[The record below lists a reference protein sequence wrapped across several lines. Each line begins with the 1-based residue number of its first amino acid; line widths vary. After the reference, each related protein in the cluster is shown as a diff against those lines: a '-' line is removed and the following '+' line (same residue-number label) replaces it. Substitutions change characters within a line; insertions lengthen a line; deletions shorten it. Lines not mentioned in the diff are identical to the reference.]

1 MPTFA
6 AFMVFFALANAGLP
20 GTSGFVGEFMVIIAS
35 FKANFWFAFLAA
47 TTLILGAAYTLWMV
61 KRVIFGE
68 ITNANVANLADI
80 DRREFIMLALLAFF
94 VLLLGVWPNLVV
106 HVMHAS
112 VENLVQHISVSKY

>member
-61 KRVIFGE
+61 KRVIFGD
-68 ITNANVANLADI
+68 IANGAVANLTDI
-80 DRREFIMLALLAFF
+80 GQREFIMLALLAVF
-94 VLLLGVWPNLVV
+94 VLLLGVWPDLIV